1 MGKVKI
7 KRKST
12 LIDMTAMSDVTVLLL
27 TFFMLTST
35 FLQKEPT
42 IVYTPSSISEEKVPV
57 KDLVTILVSSA
68 DKSGKLE
75 DPTVT
80 EGKIFI
86 SFAGDSVLPSEQLR
100 SEIIQKA
107 VTVYNTEGGGQKKG
121 HELKLTQAQVDA
133 FAKTNMMGTPF
144 RYLPEVLSM
153 DIVKRDQLMGDL
165 DGSKFPGQANM
176 IGIPINNNTK
186 DNNLN
191 DFQVWMK
198 ALKLVA
204 QDIREK
210 KLLAEGLDPSN
221 PDDVEK
227 IRALDMLYNTLMQG
241 QSISI
246 KADKDTPFSVI
257 NQIFENLRFMELN
270 KFTLMTALKSNS

>member
-68 DKSGKLE
+68 DKSGRLD

-80 EGKIFI
+80 EGKIFL
-86 SFAGDSVLPSEQLR
+86 SFAGDSILPSEQLR
-100 SEIIQKA
+100 SEILQKA
-107 VTVYNTEGGGQKKG
+107 ITVYNTDGAGQRKG
-121 HELKLTQAQVDA
+121 HELSLTAQQIDA

-144 RYLPEVLSM
+144 RYLPEVLDM
-153 DIVKRDQLMGDL
+153 DIVRRDQLMGDL
-165 DGSKFPGQANM
+165 DGSKFPELANR
-176 IGIPINNNTK
+176 IGIPINNNIK

-204 QDIREK
+204 QDIRVK
-210 KLLAEGLDPSN
+210 KLETEGLDPAN
-221 PDDVEK
+221 PDDIEK

>member
-57 KDLVTILVSSA
+57 RDLVTILVSSA
-68 DKSGKLE
+68 DKGGRLE

-86 SFAGDSVLPSEQLR
+86 SFAGDSILPSEQLR
-100 SEIIQKA
+100 AEILQKA
-107 VTVYNTEGGGQKKG
+107 QSVYNTEGGGQRKG
-121 HELKLTQAQVDA
+121 HELNLTQAQIDA
-133 FAKTNMMGTPF
+133 FSKTNMMGTPF
-144 RYLPEVLSM
+144 RYLPQVLDM

-165 DGSKFPGQANM
+165 GTDDPARASM
-176 IGIPINNNTK
+176 IGIPINNNIK
-186 DNNLN
+186 ENNLN

-204 QDIREK
+204 QDIRVK
-210 KLLAEGLDPSN
+210 KLETEGLDASN
-221 PDDVEK
+221 PDDLEK
-227 IRALDMLYNTLMQG
+227 IRSLDMLYNTLMQG

-270 KFTLMTALKSNS
+270 KFTLMTALKSN

>member
-1 MGKVKI
+1 
-7 KRKST
+7 
-12 LIDMTAMSDVTVLLL
+12 TAMSDVTVLLL

-42 IVYTPSSISEEKVPV
+42 IVYTPSSVSEEKVPV

-68 DKSGKLE
+68 DKSGKME
-75 DPTVT
+75 DPTIT

-100 SEIIQKA
+100 REIITKA
-107 VTVYNTEGGGQKKG
+107 VSVYNTDGAGQRN
-121 HELKLTQAQVDA
+121 KLSLNERQIDA

-144 RYLPEVLSM
+144 RYLPEVLDM
-153 DIVKRDQLMGDL
+153 DIVRRDQLMGDL
-165 DGSKFPGQANM
+165 DGSKFPELANR

-204 QDIREK
+204 QDVREN
-210 KLLAEGLDPSN
+210 KLRTEGLDPAN
-221 PDDVEK
+221 PDDTEK
-227 IRALDMLYNTLMQG
+227 IRSLDMLYNTLMQG

>member
-1 MGKVKI
+1 MGKVKP

-42 IVYTPSSISEEKVPV
+42 IVYTPSSVSEEKVPV
-57 KDLVTILVSSA
+57 KDLVTILVSSE

-75 DPTVT
+75 DPTIT

-86 SFAGDSVLPSEQLR
+86 SFAGDSILPSEQLR
-100 SEIIQKA
+100 RDIITKA
-107 VTVYNTEGGGQKKG
+107 VAIYNQDGAGQR
-121 HELKLTQAQVDA
+121 HKLSLNEAQIEA
-133 FAKTNMMGTPF
+133 FTKTNMMGTPF
-144 RYLPEVLSM
+144 RYLPEVLDM
-153 DIVKRDQLMGDL
+153 DITQRDQLMGDL
-165 DGSKFPGQANM
+165 TGTKYPQLANR
-176 IGIPINNNTK
+176 IGIPINYNTAE
-186 DNNLN
+186 NNLN

-210 KLLAEGLDPSN
+210 KLQAEGLDPAN
-221 PDDVEK
+221 PDDTEK
-227 IRALDMLYNTLMQG
+227 IRSLEMLYNSLMQG

-257 NQIFENLRFMELN
+257 NQIFENLRFLDLN
-270 KFTLMTALKSNS
+270 KFTLMTALKSN

>member
-42 IVYTPSSISEEKVPV
+42 IVYTPSSVSEEKVPV

-68 DKSGKLE
+68 DKSGKME
-75 DPTVT
+75 DPTIT

-86 SFAGDSVLPSEQLR
+86 SFAGDSILPSEQLR
-100 SEIIQKA
+100 REIITKA
-107 VTVYNTEGGGQKKG
+107 VSVYNTDGAGQRN
-121 HELKLTQAQVDA
+121 KLSLNERQIDA

-144 RYLPEVLSM
+144 RYLPEVLDM
-153 DIVKRDQLMGDL
+153 DIVRRDQLMGDL
-165 DGSKFPGQANM
+165 DGSKFPELANR

-204 QDIREK
+204 QDVREN
-210 KLLAEGLDPSN
+210 KLRTEGLDPAN
-221 PDDVEK
+221 PDDTEK
-227 IRALDMLYNTLMQG
+227 IRSLDMLYNTLMQG

>member
-42 IVYTPSSISEEKVPV
+42 IVYTPSSVSEEKVPV
-57 KDLVTILVSSA
+57 KDLVTILVSSE
-68 DKSGKLE
+68 DKTGKAE
-75 DPTVT
+75 DPVST

-86 SFAGDSVLPSEQLR
+86 SFAGDSILPSEQLR
-100 SEIIQKA
+100 KDILTKA
-107 VTVYNTEGGGQKKG
+107 VAVYNQDGAGQR
-121 HELKLTQAQVDA
+121 HKLMLDSAQINA

-153 DIVKRDQLMGDL
+153 EITKRDELMGDL
-165 DGSKFPGQANM
+165 GTSDPARARM
-176 IGIPINNNTK
+176 IGIPINYNTNE
-186 DNNLN
+186 NNLN

-204 QDIREK
+204 QDIREQTLQDK
-210 KLLAEGLDPSN
+210 GLDPSN
-221 PDDVEK
+221 PDQQEQ
-227 IRALDMLYNTLMQG
+227 IRSLEMLYNSLMQG

-257 NQIFENLRFMELN
+257 NQIFENLRFMDLN
-270 KFTLMTALKSNS
+270 KFTLMTALKSN

>member
-42 IVYTPSSISEEKVPV
+42 IVYTPSSVSEEKVPV

-68 DKSGKLE
+68 DKSGKME
-75 DPTVT
+75 DPTIT

-100 SEIIQKA
+100 REIITKA
-107 VTVYNTEGGGQKKG
+107 VSVYNTDGAGQRN
-121 HELKLTQAQVDA
+121 KLSLNERQIDA

-144 RYLPEVLSM
+144 RYLPEVLDM
-153 DIVKRDQLMGDL
+153 DIVRRDQLMGDL
-165 DGSKFPGQANM
+165 DGSKFPELANR

-204 QDIREK
+204 QDVREN
-210 KLLAEGLDPSN
+210 KLRTEGLDPAN
-221 PDDVEK
+221 PDDTEK
-227 IRALDMLYNTLMQG
+227 IRSLDMLYNTLMQG